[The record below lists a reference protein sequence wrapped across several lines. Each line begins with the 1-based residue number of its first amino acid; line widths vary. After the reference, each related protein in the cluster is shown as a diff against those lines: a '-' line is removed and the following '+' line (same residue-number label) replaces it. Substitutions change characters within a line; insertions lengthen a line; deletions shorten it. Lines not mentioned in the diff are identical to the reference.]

1 MKREASVYTQHGSPN
16 GNGSASKPSV
26 TSARDYFDLHGRVSS
41 RIPYAE
47 IDHIGEELWRAY
59 EGQRKVFL
67 FGNGGNASLACHL
80 ACDLGKGTIL
90 PEASQRRF
98 QVLSLTNNV
107 ALLTALANDLSYEQI
122 FAEQLRTHL
131 ASKDIAF
138 AVSASGNSPNVLRAL
153 EVSRELG
160 GINVGLSGFEG
171 GKMKA
176 LCDYCAV
183 VPSDNMQIIED
194 LQLSMAHALFTCL
207 RQRIL
212 TPVAARTQ
220 AAEAG

>member
-1 MKREASVYTQHGSPN
+1 MKRAASVYTQNGGYNGEGS
-16 GNGSASKPSV
+16 SSQPSI
-26 TSARDYFDLHGRVSS
+26 TNARDYFDLHGKVSS
-41 RIPYAE
+41 RLPYAE

-98 QVLSLTNNV
+98 QVLSLANNV

-131 ASKDIAF
+131 APSDIAF
-138 AVSASGNSPNVLRAL
+138 AMSASGNSPNILRAL

-160 GINVGLSGFEG
+160 GINIGLGGFEG

-183 VPSDNMQIIED
+183 VLSDNMQIIED

>member
-1 MKREASVYTQHGSPN
+1 MKRGTSVHIQNGDGST
-16 GNGSASKPSV
+16 SKPGI
-26 TSARDYFDLHGRVSS
+26 TNARDYFDLQGRVSS
-41 RIPYAE
+41 RLPYAE
-47 IDHIGEELWRAY
+47 IDRIGEELWHAY
-59 EGQRKVFL
+59 ERQRKVFL

-98 QVLSLTNNV
+98 QVLSLANNV

-131 ASKDIAF
+131 ASGDIAF
-138 AVSASGNSPNVLRAL
+138 AISGSGNSPNVLRAL

-160 GINVGLSGFEG
+160 GINIGLGGFEG

-212 TPVAARTQ
+212 TPVAVRTQ

>member
-1 MKREASVYTQHGSPN
+1 MKRAANVSTQN
-16 GNGSASKPSV
+16 GNHNGDGPTTQPGI
-26 TSARDYFDLHGRVSS
+26 TSARDYFHLHGKVSS
-41 RIPYAE
+41 RLPFAE
-47 IDHIGEELWRAY
+47 IDHIGEQLWRAY

-80 ACDLGKGTIL
+80 ACDLGKGTVL

-98 QVLSLTNNV
+98 QVLSLANNV

-122 FAEQLRTHL
+122 FSEQLRTHL
-131 ASKDIAF
+131 APSDVAF
-138 AVSASGNSPNVLRAL
+138 AMSASGNSPNILRAL
-153 EVSRELG
+153 KVSRELG
-160 GINVGLSGFEG
+160 GINIGLGGFEG
-171 GKMKA
+171 GKMKS

-212 TPVAARTQ
+212 TPVTVRTQ

>member
-1 MKREASVYTQHGSPN
+1 MKREAGIYTQNGTHDGNGSPN
-16 GNGSASKPSV
+16 PSI
-26 TSARDYFDLHGRVSS
+26 TNARDYFELHARVSS
-41 RIPYAE
+41 RLPYGE

-98 QVLSLTNNV
+98 QVLSLANNV

-131 ASKDIAF
+131 AAGDIAF
-138 AVSASGNSPNVLRAL
+138 AMSASGNSPNVLRAL

-160 GINVGLSGFEG
+160 GINIGLGGFEG

-212 TPVAARTQ
+212 TPAAVRTQ